1 MTDDRYKE
9 EQQNE
14 VDILQ
19 SIYPTEFEEIAT
31 DPQYKF
37 SIRIPIDDDGEDEI
51 RPCVVKLVVE
61 YTPTYPDELPEF
73 DLVLA
78 DDEDSE
84 DDEDDEDGGNNGHG
98 GGAKQQLGE
107 TDATLS
113 EQDIEDM
120 KARAREM
127 AEETLGMAMVFS
139 MATTIKETCADRLCE
154 KTNELKRIR
163 ELRIQKEIE
172 AEQAKFVGTLVTRAN
187 FLEWKEKFDRE
198 MSERNLRNQADQT
211 AAAGRRGPSAGSGG
225 ALAGAAS
232 SKKDGKLSGR
242 ELFEQDRALAQSD
255 SKFIADGDVSVDAS
269 LFAKEEDIS
278 DDDDDDDDDN

>member
-84 DDEDDEDGGNNGHG
+84 DDEDDEDGGDNGHG
-98 GGAKQQLGE
+98 SGAKQQLGE

-139 MATTIKETCADRLCE
+139 MATTIKETCANRLRE

-172 AEQAKFVGTLVTRAN
+172 AEQAKFV
-187 FLEWKEKFDRE
+187 
-198 MSERNLRNQADQT
+198 
-211 AAAGRRGPSAGSGG
+211 
-225 ALAGAAS
+225 
-232 SKKDGKLSGR
+232 
-242 ELFEQDRALAQSD
+242 
-255 SKFIADGDVSVDAS
+255 
-269 LFAKEEDIS
+269 
-278 DDDDDDDDDN
+278 